1 MPKYNVTAYLVT
13 QHTVQVEA
21 DDEDQARDIG
31 FDLITDGE
39 YDEGDSDYQ
48 DEVDVWE
55 DEDDND

>member
-21 DDEDQARDIG
+21 DDEEQARDIG

-39 YDEGDSDYQ
+39 YDEGDSAYQ
-48 DEVDVWE
+48 DEVDAWEIE
-55 DEDDND
+55 DE

>member
-21 DDEDQARDIG
+21 DDEEQARDIG

-48 DEVDVWE
+48 DEVDAWEVE
-55 DEDDND
+55 DE

>member
-21 DDEDQARDIG
+21 DDEEQARDIG

-48 DEVDVWE
+48 DEVDAWEIE
-55 DEDDND
+55 DE